1 MGNICERKDRS
12 FTYQLEKC
20 TLRAERCCGRNPFMH
35 FFKLVW
41 YFDECLLLQSFHNML
56 PLEVRWKTTAPK
68 RLTNEGVGDVAP
80 PLHHLPRVWNF
91 TGRRW
96 NEGTKT
102 STYYSS
108 SKINHKGDLCQEAS
122 TDRNSVS
129 EPLVVNQSGLI
140 FTHGVQFSKSTA
152 CENTCIMS
160 LWLWREHHK
169 ALKIT
174 RRTTRGFDSLL

>member
-1 MGNICERKDRS
+1 M
-12 FTYQLEKC
+12 
-20 TLRAERCCGRNPFMH
+20 
-35 FFKLVW
+35 
-41 YFDECLLLQSFHNML
+41 
-56 PLEVRWKTTAPK
+56 KTAAPK

-174 RRTTRGFDSLL
+174 RGWHEALILSYSLLCFVSRSPILWTWNTQMPSYAFIKGAIPNNSFSKQTGSSSSPG

>member
-1 MGNICERKDRS
+1 MWEERQILHVSAGKMHS
-12 FTYQLEKC
+12 EGW
-20 TLRAERCCGRNPFMH
+20 TLLRTKPFH
-35 FFKLVW
+35 AFFKLVW
-41 YFDECLLLQSFHNML
+41 YFDECLSLQSFHNML